1 VQEAYNLF
9 TDNRPG
15 PITLVHLR
23 RVAKLLKEDISDE
36 VLKDML
42 VKANGE
48 GRDGWKRGVGL
59 EEFEG
64 VMRKAGVFG

>member
-1 VQEAYNLF
+1 
-9 TDNRPG
+9 
-15 PITLVHLR
+15 LR